1 MADNRRRKKRRKKKK
16 SRKIVLFVFEILLLA
31 ILLVAAYFIG
41 MVNRVKYEN
50 MSETEAGI
58 NDDLSKDTLESLE
71 GYTNIAVFGLDN
83 RSANN
88 YQEGN
93 SDVVMIASI
102 DNKTKNVK
110 LVSVYRDTFLSVGG
124 GTYFKCNNAYARG
137 GAKQAVQMLN
147 SNLDLDI
154 KEYVCV
160 DWAAVVEVIDDLG
173 GLDLNITQG
182 EMNQIN
188 KYKKDVD
195 GVTGKNTPNVT
206 QYGLVHLDGTQ
217 ATTYARIRKLSGDDF
232 KRASRQRIVL
242 QAMLEKA
249 KKANPATL
257 VKICNSVV
265 DDIST
270 TLSLDQMVSLAKDV
284 TKYKINST
292 TGFPTDLTTKNMP
305 RCGDTVIPAD
315 LVTNVKKL
323 HEYMFDDAADTP
335 STLYGQAI
343 NYVKNGSWDSSKVK
357 LIAGDWSQAVYAM
370 RQDMTYKVLDQA
382 VISDASGKI
391 LYNLAQQDMV
401 ALRCVMRLGWQ
412 LPNPV
417 TQLNGTDTRYPF
429 AALVPAGTEHSGG

>member
-195 GVTGKNTPNVT
+195 LVTGKSTPNVT

-217 ATTYARIRKLSGDDF
+217 ATTYARIRKLAGDDF

-242 QAMLEKA
+242 QAIMEKA
-249 KKANPATL
+249 KKADFGTL
-257 VKICNSVV
+257 TSICNSVI

-270 TLSLDQMVSLAKDV
+270 SLSITEILSLAKDV
-284 TKYKINST
+284 ASYNIAST
-292 TGFPTDLTTKNMP
+292 TGFPFELTTEHLAGS
-305 RCGDTVIPAD
+305 GDTVIPAD
-315 LVTNVKKL
+315 LATNVVEL
-323 HEYMFDDAADTP
+323 HKYMFDDETYTLS
-335 STLYGQAI
+335 STVQ
-343 NYVKNGSWDSSKVK
+343 
-357 LIAGDWSQAVYAM
+357 
-370 RQDMTYKVLDQA
+370 T
-382 VISDASGKI
+382 ISDAIVYKTGITSESAKI
-391 LYNLAQQDMV
+391 NTSDYNETAG
-401 ALRCVMRLGWQ
+401 A
-412 LPNPV
+412 
-417 TQLNGTDTRYPF
+417 TGTDGIKKSTDTQQS
-429 AALVPAGTEHSGG
+429 VTN

>member
-137 GAKQAVQMLN
+137 GAKQ
-147 SNLDLDI
+147 
-154 KEYVCV
+154 EYVCV

-284 TKYKINST
+284 TKYKISST

-323 HEYMFDDAADTP
+323 HEYMFDDAAYTP
-335 STLYGQAI
+335 SQTVQAI
-343 NYVKNGSWDSSKVK
+343 SDTIVNTTGITADSAK
-357 LIAGDWSQAVYAM
+357 IN
-370 RQDMTYKVLDQA
+370 T
-382 VISDASGKI
+382 SD
-391 LYNLAQQDMV
+391 YNETVGA
-401 ALRCVMRLGWQ
+401 
-412 LPNPV
+412 
-417 TQLNGTDTRYPF
+417 TGTDEIQKGSETTG
-429 AALVPAGTEHSGG
+429 GTNVQ

>member
-58 NDDLSKDTLESLE
+58 NDDLSKDTLESLK

-323 HEYMFDDAADTP
+323 HEYMFDDAAYTP
-335 STLYGQAI
+335 SQTVQAI
-343 NYVKNGSWDSSKVK
+343 SETIVNTTGITADSAK
-357 LIAGDWSQAVYAM
+357 IN
-370 RQDMTYKVLDQA
+370 T
-382 VISDASGKI
+382 SD
-391 LYNLAQQDMV
+391 YNETVGA
-401 ALRCVMRLGWQ
+401 
-412 LPNPV
+412 
-417 TQLNGTDTRYPF
+417 TGTDEIQKGSETTG
-429 AALVPAGTEHSGG
+429 GTNVQ

>member
-284 TKYKINST
+284 TKYKISST

-323 HEYMFDDAADTP
+323 HEYMFDDAAYTP
-335 STLYGQAI
+335 SQTVQAI
-343 NYVKNGSWDSSKVK
+343 SETIVNTTGITADSAK
-357 LIAGDWSQAVYAM
+357 IN
-370 RQDMTYKVLDQA
+370 T
-382 VISDASGKI
+382 SD
-391 LYNLAQQDMV
+391 YN
-401 ALRCVMRLGWQ
+401 
-412 LPNPV
+412 
-417 TQLNGTDTRYPF
+417 
-429 AALVPAGTEHSGG
+429 

>member
-1 MADNRRRKKRRKKKK
+1 M
-16 SRKIVLFVFEILLLA
+16 FVFEILLLA

-284 TKYKINST
+284 TKYKISST

-323 HEYMFDDAADTP
+323 HEYMFDDATYTP
-335 STLYGQAI
+335 SQTVQAI
-343 NYVKNGSWDSSKVK
+343 SETIVNTTGITADSAK
-357 LIAGDWSQAVYAM
+357 IN
-370 RQDMTYKVLDQA
+370 T
-382 VISDASGKI
+382 SD
-391 LYNLAQQDMV
+391 YNETVGA
-401 ALRCVMRLGWQ
+401 
-412 LPNPV
+412 
-417 TQLNGTDTRYPF
+417 TGTDEIQKGSETTG
-429 AALVPAGTEHSGG
+429 GTNVQ

>member
-58 NDDLSKDTLESLE
+58 NDDLSKDTLESL
-71 GYTNIAVFGLDN
+71 
-83 RSANN
+83 
-88 YQEGN
+88 EGN

-284 TKYKINST
+284 TKYKISST

-323 HEYMFDDAADTP
+323 HEYMFDDAAYTP
-335 STLYGQAI
+335 SQTVQAI
-343 NYVKNGSWDSSKVK
+343 SDTIVNTTGITADSAK
-357 LIAGDWSQAVYAM
+357 IN
-370 RQDMTYKVLDQA
+370 T
-382 VISDASGKI
+382 SD
-391 LYNLAQQDMV
+391 YNETVGA
-401 ALRCVMRLGWQ
+401 
-412 LPNPV
+412 
-417 TQLNGTDTRYPF
+417 TGTDEIQKGSETTG
-429 AALVPAGTEHSGG
+429 GTNVQ

>member
-1 MADNRRRKKRRKKKK
+1 MANNKNSRKRRKKKK
-16 SRKIVLFVFEILLLA
+16 SRKLLLFVFEILLLA
-31 ILLVAAYFIG
+31 VLLLVAYFVS
-41 MVNRVKYEN
+41 MMNRIKYEN
-50 MSETEAGI
+50 LDESEAGI
-58 NDDLSKDTLESLE
+58 NSDLDENTILSLE
-71 GYTNIAVFGLDN
+71 GYTNIALFGLDN
-83 RSANN
+83 RSSNN
-88 YQEGN
+88 YDRGN
-93 SDVVMIASI
+93 SDVIMIASI
-102 DNKTKNVK
+102 NNKTKDIK
-110 LVSVYRDTFLSVGG
+110 LVSVYRDTYLSVGNG
-124 GTYFKCNNAYARG
+124 SYNKSNAAYAHG
-137 GAKQAVQMLN
+137 GAQQAVQMLN

-160 DWAAVVEVIDDLG
+160 DWAAMVEVIDDLG
-173 GLDLNITQG
+173 GLDLEITEG

-284 TKYKINST
+284 TKYKISST

-323 HEYMFDDAADTP
+323 HEYMFDDAAYTP
-335 STLYGQAI
+335 SQTVQAI
-343 NYVKNGSWDSSKVK
+343 SDTIVNTTGITADSAK
-357 LIAGDWSQAVYAM
+357 IN
-370 RQDMTYKVLDQA
+370 T
-382 VISDASGKI
+382 SD
-391 LYNLAQQDMV
+391 YNETVGA
-401 ALRCVMRLGWQ
+401 
-412 LPNPV
+412 
-417 TQLNGTDTRYPF
+417 TGTDEIQKGSETTG
-429 AALVPAGTEHSGG
+429 GTNVQ

>member
-71 GYTNIAVFGLDN
+71 GYTTIAVFGLDN

-323 HEYMFDDAADTP
+323 HEYMFDDAAYTP
-335 STLYGQAI
+335 SQTVQAI
-343 NYVKNGSWDSSKVK
+343 SETIVNTTGITADSAK
-357 LIAGDWSQAVYAM
+357 IN
-370 RQDMTYKVLDQA
+370 T
-382 VISDASGKI
+382 SD
-391 LYNLAQQDMV
+391 YNETVGA
-401 ALRCVMRLGWQ
+401 
-412 LPNPV
+412 
-417 TQLNGTDTRYPF
+417 TGTDEIQKGSETTG
-429 AALVPAGTEHSGG
+429 GTNVQ